1 MATIN
6 LENARELQPT
16 NGRKS
21 FYGKALVE
29 RKENGSEVLY
39 SYNTPIIERTAKGE
53 LIPLVAVQD
62 VDKVMSNTTCTH
74 LKSFCGL
81 NKSDYRKLYKGEI
94 KREPAF
100 VETGNRFM
108 DLGRKL
114 WDESLDYLK
123 KLCEENGTI
132 NFEVLDI
139 CVAVTYDGGNHPEY
153 ASNVFSDVIDVHLDE
168 YGNVELCTEDC
179 DEYEA
184 DRVCAADLYGV
195 AIEIYSALQNDG
207 RTYKEI
213 EKDIIEDD

>member
-6 LENARELQPT
+6 LENVRELTPN

-21 FYGKALVE
+21 FYGKALIE
-29 RKENGSEVLY
+29 TKSNGSEVLL

-53 LIPLVAVQD
+53 LIPLVDIQD
-62 VDKVMSNTTCTH
+62 IDSVMSNTTCTH

-81 NKSDYRKLYKGEI
+81 NKADYRKLYKGEI

-100 VETGNRFM
+100 VRIGNSFM
-108 DLGRKL
+108 DLGKKL

-132 NFEVLDI
+132 NFEVLDLY
-139 CVAVTYDGGNHPEY
+139 VAVTYDGGNHPEY
-153 ASNVFSDVIDVHLDE
+153 ASNVFSHVIDVHLDE
-168 YGNVELCTEDC
+168 NGNVELCTEDC
-179 DEYEA
+179 DEYEV

-195 AIEIYSALQNDG
+195 AIEIYTALKNDG

-213 EKDIIEDD
+213 KEDSMI

>member
-6 LENARELQPT
+6 LENIRELEPN

-29 RKENGSEVLY
+29 TKSNGSEVLL
-39 SYNTPIIERTAKGE
+39 SYNTPIIERTTKGE
-53 LIPLVAVQD
+53 LIPLVDVQD
-62 VDKVMSNTTCTH
+62 VDNVLSNTTCSH
-74 LKSFCGL
+74 LKAFCGL
-81 NKSDYRKLYKGEI
+81 NKADYRKLYKNEI

-100 VETGNRFM
+100 VETGEGFI

-132 NFEVLDI
+132 NFEVLDL

-153 ASNVFSDVIDVHLDE
+153 ASNAYSEVINVHLDE
-168 YGNVELCTEDC
+168 NGNVELCIEDC
-179 DEYEA
+179 DEYEV
-184 DRVCAADLYGV
+184 DRVYAADLYGV
-195 AIEIYSALQNDG
+195 AIEIYTALKNDG

-213 EKDIIEDD
+213 EKEILDED

>member
-1 MATIN
+1 MKN
-6 LENARELQPT
+6 NVRELMPT

-39 SYNTPIIERTAKGE
+39 SYNTPIIERTANGD
-53 LIPLVAVQD
+53 LIPLAVEN
-62 VDKVMSNTTCTH
+62 VLSNTTCTH

-81 NKSDYRKLYKGEI
+81 NKKEYRKLLYKADI
-94 KREPAF
+94 KRKPAF

-153 ASNVFSDVIDVHLDE
+153 ASNAFSDVIDVHLDKN
-168 YGNVELCTEDC
+168 GNVELCTEDC
-179 DEYEA
+179 YEYEV
-184 DRVCAADLYGV
+184 DRVCAAELYGV
-195 AIEIYSALQNDG
+195 AMEIYTALQYDG

-213 EKDIIEDD
+213 EKDIIEGDYA

>member
-1 MATIN
+1 MKN
-6 LENARELQPT
+6 NVRELMPT

-29 RKENGSEVLY
+29 TKSNGEVLL
-39 SYNTPIIERTAKGE
+39 SYGTPIIERTTKGE
-53 LIPLVAVQD
+53 LIPLVDVQD
-62 VDKVMSNTTCTH
+62 VDKVLSNTTCTH

-81 NKSDYRKLYKGEI
+81 NKADYRKLYKNEI

-108 DLGRKL
+108 DLGRTL
-114 WDESLDYLK
+114 WNESLDYLK

-153 ASNVFSDVIDVHLDE
+153 ASNAFSDVIDVHLDE
-168 YGNVELCTEDC
+168 NGNVELCTEDC
-179 DEYEA
+179 YEYEV
-184 DRVCAADLYGV
+184 DRVCAAELYGV
-195 AIEIYSALQNDG
+195 ASEIYSALQNDG

-213 EKDIIEDD
+213 EEDTIL

>member
-6 LENARELQPT
+6 LENVRELEPN

-29 RKENGSEVLY
+29 TKSNGSEVLY

-81 NKSDYRKLYKGEI
+81 NKADYRKLYKGEI

-100 VETGNRFM
+100 VEIGRQFTE
-108 DLGRKL
+108 LGKKL
-114 WDESLDYLK
+114 WDESLDYLQT
-123 KLCEENGTI
+123 LCKENGTI

-139 CVAVTYDGGNHPEY
+139 CVSVTYDGGNHPEY
-153 ASNVFSDVIDVHLDE
+153 ASNAFSDVIDVHLDE
-168 YGNVELCTEDC
+168 NGYVELNIEDC
-179 DEYEA
+179 DEYEVE
-184 DRVCAADLYGV
+184 RICCAELYGV
-195 AIEIYSALQNDG
+195 AMEIYEALKNDG

-213 EKDIIEDD
+213 EEECMI